1 MSQIVCLVPTVVQK
15 VRPLFGGS
23 QVLSSEVGQ
32 IEMTPDEPGDQ
43 IPQGPITMTIVVRGS
58 QQ

>member
-1 MSQIVCLVPTVVQK
+1 MSQITCLVPTVVQK

-23 QVLSSEVGQ
+23 QILSSKVGQ
-32 IEMTPDEPGDQ
+32 IEMVQDEPGDR
-43 IPQGPITMTIVVRGS
+43 IPQGPIIMTIVVKGS